1 MKTERGDLLKCSFC
15 GKTQHQARK
24 LIAGPGVYICDQC
37 VDLCRDIIEEE
48 VGERPAHALHG
59 DVEAAAQAARDAIER
74 LRLLAQRASRGESG
88 DGGVE

>member
-1 MKTERGDLLKCSFC
+1 MKIEPGDLLKCSFC

-37 VDLCRDIIEEE
+37 VDLCNDIIEEE
-48 VGERPAHALHG
+48 VGERPADALDG